1 LFDSYNQKIN
11 MKFIHRETGF
21 SLVEVL
27 VTLVITT
34 IALLS
39 SVSMQMLSKRAVYDS
54 SQRTTA
60 AHLTGDLFNR
70 MRSNSSVLVN
80 YLPAGTIGSGTLGA
94 APAFN
99 CLNPGVVCTDAQMA
113 SFDLWQWEQHIDG
126 QLEIAG
132 ANATGGLNAA
142 VVCITGPAGG
152 GSGNY
157 SVAIA
162 WRGMTELVNPA
173 VNNCG
178 AGSGFYGDG
187 NEYRRIL
194 VVQSFIAQR

>member
-1 LFDSYNQKIN
+1 
-11 MKFIHRETGF
+11 MKTIYRQTGF

-60 AHLTGDLFNR
+60 AHLAGDLFNR
-70 MRSNSSVLVN
+70 MRSNSSVLVS
-80 YLPAGTIGSGTLGA
+80 YLPVGTIGSGTLGA
-94 APAFN
+94 APAIN
-99 CLNPGVVCTDAQMA
+99 CLAPGVVCTDAQMA
-113 SFDLWQWEQHIDG
+113 GFDLWQWEQHIDG
-126 QLEIAG
+126 QLETAG
-132 ANATGGLNAA
+132 GNATGGLNAA
-142 VVCITGPAGG
+142 VACITGPVGG

-157 SVAIA
+157 TLAIA
-162 WRGMTELVNPA
+162 WRGMTGLSDPA
-173 VNNCG
+173 GNNCG
-178 AGSGFYGDG
+178 AGSGFYGNS